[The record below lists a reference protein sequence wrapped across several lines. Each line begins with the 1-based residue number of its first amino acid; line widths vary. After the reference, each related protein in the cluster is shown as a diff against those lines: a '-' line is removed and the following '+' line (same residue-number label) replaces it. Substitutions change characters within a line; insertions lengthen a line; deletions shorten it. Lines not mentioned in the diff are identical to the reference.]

1 MAPNGATI
9 TPNIS
14 LASGNEN
21 ANGSG
26 NENANGSGNASEM
39 KVQVVK

>member
-26 NENANGSGNASEM
+26 NASEM